1 VIFVIWHLYLELV
14 WPACAKPLRRRQGFV
29 IWNLKPELSK
39 LSLLEL
45 KGVCKNFGGLKAV
58 SQVSLDLEGGEI
70 LGIIGPNGAGK
81 TTLFNTI
88 TGFYKPDEGEIRFE
102 GERLID
108 LKPHQICQ
116 KGMVRTFQIVKP
128 FLQLTVLENVVI
140 ASLNRTKDVQEAT
153 RKALKTIEFIG
164 LKDRVDTLGTGLTL
178 PHRKRLEL
186 ARALATEPKL
196 LLLDEVMAGLTPT
209 EVDELI
215 RLLKEVNNKGITIL
229 LIEHVMRGVMALS
242 KRVVVLNYGEKIAEG
257 VPEEVV
263 KNRQVIEAYLGEE
276 FGNAES

>member
-1 VIFVIWHLYLELV
+1 LDF
-14 WPACAKPLRRRQGFV
+14 GFV
-29 IWNLKPELSK
+29 SNFDIRISDVWGNRRFP

-58 SQVSLDLEGGEI
+58 CQVSLNLEAGEI

-102 GERLID
+102 GENLID

-140 ASLNRTKDVQEAT
+140 AALNRTKNVQEAT
-153 RKALKTIEFIG
+153 ERALRTIEFVG
-164 LKDRVDTLGTGLTL
+164 LKGRADALATGLTL

-186 ARALATEPKL
+186 ARTLATEPKL

-215 RLLKEVNNKGITIL
+215 RLLEGVNRRGITVL

-242 KRVVVLNYGEKIAEG
+242 KRVVALNYGEKIAEG
-257 VPEEVV
+257 TPEEVV
-263 KNRQVIEAYLGEE
+263 RNRHVIEAYLGEE
-276 FGNAES
+276 FGNA